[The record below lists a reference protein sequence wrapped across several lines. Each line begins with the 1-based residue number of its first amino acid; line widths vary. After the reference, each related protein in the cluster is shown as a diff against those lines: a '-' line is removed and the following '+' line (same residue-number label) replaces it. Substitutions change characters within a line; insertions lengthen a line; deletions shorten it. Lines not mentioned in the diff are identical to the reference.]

1 MFVNF
6 FEFLWVS
13 LVLLRIISLS
23 LFIVNINIFIMNDL
37 YYVLDASAF
46 INGFEP
52 KGKFN
57 FTVSEITDE
66 VKDLKS
72 KILLDQSIEEGK
84 IIIKEPKE
92 QFFQELNLIIS
103 KSGDDLRLSYAD
115 KKLLA
120 LALDLLNEENAN
132 IKVLTDDYSMQN
144 VLKILDIPYDSIIT
158 EGIKGVYNWVKT
170 CEGCK
175 KEFDA
180 DYPFDDCE
188 ICGSKVFKRRIKTY

>member
-1 MFVNF
+1 
-6 FEFLWVS
+6 
-13 LVLLRIISLS
+13 
-23 LFIVNINIFIMNDL
+23 MNDL
-37 YYVLDASAF
+37 FYILDASAF

-72 KILLDQSIEEGK
+72 KILLDQAIEDGK

-92 QFFQELNLIIS
+92 EFIKELNEIIS
-103 KSGDDLRLSYAD
+103 ESGDDLRLSEAD

-120 LALDLLNEENAN
+120 LALDLRCENEN

-144 VLKILDIPYDSIIT
+144 VLKIIDIPYDSIIT

-170 CEGCK
+170 CQGCK
-175 KEFDA
+175 REFDA

-188 ICGSKVFKRRIKTY
+188 VCGSKVFKRRIKTY

>member
-1 MFVNF
+1 
-6 FEFLWVS
+6 
-13 LVLLRIISLS
+13 
-23 LFIVNINIFIMNDL
+23 MNDL
-37 YYVLDASAF
+37 FYILDASAF

-52 KGKFN
+52 KGQFN

-72 KILLDQSIEEGK
+72 KILLDQAIEEGK

-92 QFFQELNLIIS
+92 EFLQELNEIIS
-103 KSGDDLRLSYAD
+103 ESGDDLRLSDAD

-120 LALDLLNEENAN
+120 LALDLRCENEN
-132 IKVLTDDYSMQN
+132 INVLTDDYSMQN
-144 VLKILDIPYDSIIT
+144 VLKIMGIPYDSIIT

-175 KEFDA
+175 REFDA

>member
-1 MFVNF
+1 MY
-6 FEFLWVS
+6 
-13 LVLLRIISLS
+13 
-23 LFIVNINIFIMNDL
+23 DL

-46 INGFEP
+46 INGFQP
-52 KGKFN
+52 KGQFN

-72 KILLDQSIEEGK
+72 KILLDQSIEEGI

-92 QFFQELNLIIS
+92 ESVQELNEIIS
-103 KSGDDLRLSYAD
+103 QSGDDLRLSLPD

-120 LALDLLNEENAN
+120 LALDLLKNENAN
-132 IKVLTDDYSMQN
+132 IKVITDDYSMQN
-144 VLKILDIPYDSIIT
+144 VLKILDIPYESIIT

-188 ICGSKVFKRRIKTY
+188 VCGSKVFKRRIKTY

>member
-1 MFVNF
+1 
-6 FEFLWVS
+6 
-13 LVLLRIISLS
+13 
-23 LFIVNINIFIMNDL
+23 MNDL

-52 KGKFN
+52 KGQFN
-57 FTVSEITDE
+57 FTVSLITDE

-72 KILLDQSIEEGK
+72 KILLDQAIEEGK

-92 QFFQELNLIIS
+92 EFIKELNETIS
-103 KSGDDLRLSYAD
+103 KSGDDLRLSEAD

-120 LALDLLNEENAN
+120 LALDLKSENEN

-144 VLKILDIPYDSIIT
+144 VLRILQIPYDSIIT

>member
-1 MFVNF
+1 
-6 FEFLWVS
+6 
-13 LVLLRIISLS
+13 
-23 LFIVNINIFIMNDL
+23 MNDL
-37 YYVLDASAF
+37 FYILDASAF

-52 KGKFN
+52 KGQFN

-72 KILLDQSIEEGK
+72 KILLDQAIEDGK

-92 QFFQELNLIIS
+92 EFFKELNEIIS
-103 KSGDDLRLSYAD
+103 ESGDDLRLSEAD

-120 LALDLLNEENAN
+120 LALDLRCENEN

-144 VLKILDIPYDSIIT
+144 VLKIIDIPYDSIIT

-170 CEGCK
+170 CQGCK
-175 KEFDA
+175 REFDA

-188 ICGSKVFKRRIKTY
+188 VCGSKVFKRRIKTY

>member
-1 MFVNF
+1 
-6 FEFLWVS
+6 
-13 LVLLRIISLS
+13 
-23 LFIVNINIFIMNDL
+23 MNDL

-52 KGKFN
+52 KGQFN
-57 FTVSEITDE
+57 FTVSLITDE

-72 KILLDQSIEEGK
+72 KILLDQVIEEGK
-84 IIIKEPKE
+84 IIIKEPKDE
-92 QFFQELNLIIS
+92 FIKELNETIS
-103 KSGDDLRLSYAD
+103 KSGDDLRLSEAD

-120 LALDLLNEENAN
+120 LALDLKCENEN

-144 VLKILDIPYDSIIT
+144 VLRILEIPYDSIIT

>member
-1 MFVNF
+1 M
-6 FEFLWVS
+6 S
-13 LVLLRIISLS
+13 
-23 LFIVNINIFIMNDL
+23 DL

-52 KGKFN
+52 KSDFN
-57 FTVSEITDE
+57 ITVSEITDE

-72 KILLDQSIEEGK
+72 RLILNQAIDDGK
-84 IIIKEPKE
+84 IIIQEAQKEFLDKLDE
-92 QFFQELNLIIS
+92 TIA
-103 KSGDDLRLSYAD
+103 KSGDDLRLSGPD

-120 LALDLLNEENAN
+120 VALALLDEGKE

-144 VLKILDIPYDSIIT
+144 VLKILDIPYESIIT
-158 EGIKGVYNWVKT
+158 EGIKGVYNWKKT

-175 KEFDA
+175 KEYPA
-180 DYPFDDCE
+180 DYPYDDCE

>member
-1 MFVNF
+1 
-6 FEFLWVS
+6 
-13 LVLLRIISLS
+13 
-23 LFIVNINIFIMNDL
+23 MNDL

-52 KGKFN
+52 KGQFN
-57 FTVSEITDE
+57 FTVSLITDE

-72 KILLDQSIEEGK
+72 KILLDQAIEEGK
-84 IIIKEPKE
+84 IIIKEPKDE
-92 QFFQELNLIIS
+92 FINELNETIS
-103 KSGDDLRLSYAD
+103 KSGDDLRLSEAD

-120 LALDLLNEENAN
+120 LALDLKSENEN

-144 VLKILDIPYDSIIT
+144 VLRILQIPYDSIIT

>member
-1 MFVNF
+1 
-6 FEFLWVS
+6 
-13 LVLLRIISLS
+13 
-23 LFIVNINIFIMNDL
+23 MNDL

-52 KGKFN
+52 KGQFN
-57 FTVSEITDE
+57 FTVSLITDE

-72 KILLDQSIEEGK
+72 KILLDQAIEEGK

-92 QFFQELNLIIS
+92 EFIKELNETIS
-103 KSGDDLRLSYAD
+103 KSGDDLRLSEAD

-120 LALDLLNEENAN
+120 LALDLKSENEN

-144 VLKILDIPYDSIIT
+144 VLRILQIPYGSIIT

>member
-1 MFVNF
+1 
-6 FEFLWVS
+6 
-13 LVLLRIISLS
+13 
-23 LFIVNINIFIMNDL
+23 MNDL
-37 YYVLDASAF
+37 FYILDASAF

-52 KGKFN
+52 KGQFN

-72 KILLDQSIEEGK
+72 KILLDQAIEEGK

-92 QFFQELNLIIS
+92 EFIQELNEIIS
-103 KSGDDLRLSYAD
+103 ESGDDLRLSQAD

-120 LALDLLNEENAN
+120 LALDLRSENEN
-132 IKVLTDDYSMQN
+132 INVLTDDYSMQN
-144 VLKILDIPYDSIIT
+144 VLKIMDIPYDSIIT

>member
-1 MFVNF
+1 
-6 FEFLWVS
+6 
-13 LVLLRIISLS
+13 
-23 LFIVNINIFIMNDL
+23 MNNL
-37 YYVLDASAF
+37 YYILDASAF

-52 KGKFN
+52 RSQFN
-57 FTVSEITDE
+57 FTVSEITEE

-84 IIIKEPKE
+84 IIIKEPKDE
-92 QFFQELNLIIS
+92 FIQELNEIIS
-103 KSGDDLRLSYAD
+103 ESGDDLRLSEAD

-120 LALDLLNEENAN
+120 LALDLLNGENVE

-144 VLKILDIPYDSIIT
+144 VLKILNIPYDSIIT

-180 DYPFDDCE
+180 DYAFEDCE

>member
-1 MFVNF
+1 
-6 FEFLWVS
+6 
-13 LVLLRIISLS
+13 
-23 LFIVNINIFIMNDL
+23 MNDL

-52 KGKFN
+52 KGQFN
-57 FTVSEITDE
+57 FTVSLITDE

-72 KILLDQSIEEGK
+72 KILLDQVIEEGK
-84 IIIKEPKE
+84 IIIKEPKDE
-92 QFFQELNLIIS
+92 FIKELNETIS
-103 KSGDDLRLSYAD
+103 KSGDDLRLSEAD

-120 LALDLLNEENAN
+120 LALDLKSENEN

-144 VLKILDIPYDSIIT
+144 VLRILQIPYDSIIT

>member
-1 MFVNF
+1 
-6 FEFLWVS
+6 
-13 LVLLRIISLS
+13 
-23 LFIVNINIFIMNDL
+23 MNDL

-52 KGKFN
+52 KGQFN
-57 FTVSEITDE
+57 FTVSLITDE

-72 KILLDQSIEEGK
+72 KILLDQVIEEGK
-84 IIIKEPKE
+84 IIIKEPKDE
-92 QFFQELNLIIS
+92 FIKELNETIS
-103 KSGDDLRLSYAD
+103 KSGDDLRLSEAD

-120 LALDLLNEENAN
+120 LALDLKSENEN

-144 VLKILDIPYDSIIT
+144 VLRILEIPYGSIIT

>member
-1 MFVNF
+1 MY
-6 FEFLWVS
+6 
-13 LVLLRIISLS
+13 
-23 LFIVNINIFIMNDL
+23 DL

-52 KGKFN
+52 KSDFN
-57 FTVSEITDE
+57 VTVSEITEE

-72 KILLDQSIEEGK
+72 RLILNQAIDEGK
-84 IIIKEPKE
+84 IIIQEAQKEFLDKLDE
-92 QFFQELNLIIS
+92 IIA
-103 KSGDDLRLSYAD
+103 KSGDDLRLSDPD

-120 LALDLLNEENAN
+120 VALALLDEGKE

-144 VLKILDIPYDSIIT
+144 VLKILDIPYESIIT
-158 EGIKGVYNWVKT
+158 GGIKGVYNWKKT

-175 KEFDA
+175 KEYPA

>member
-1 MFVNF
+1 
-6 FEFLWVS
+6 
-13 LVLLRIISLS
+13 
-23 LFIVNINIFIMNDL
+23 MNDL

-72 KILLDQSIEEGK
+72 KILLDQSIEEGI
-84 IIIKEPKE
+84 IIIKEPSE
-92 QFFQELNLIIS
+92 ESVQELNEIIS
-103 KSGDDLRLSYAD
+103 QSGDDLRLSEAD

-120 LALDLLNEENAN
+120 LALDLRCENEN

-144 VLKILDIPYDSIIT
+144 VLKILDIPYESIIT

-188 ICGSKVFKRRIKTY
+188 VCGSKVFKRRIKTY

>member
-1 MFVNF
+1 
-6 FEFLWVS
+6 
-13 LVLLRIISLS
+13 
-23 LFIVNINIFIMNDL
+23 MNDL

-52 KGKFN
+52 KSQYN
-57 FTVSEITDE
+57 FTVSLITDE
-66 VKDLKS
+66 VKDLRS
-72 KILLDQSIEEGK
+72 KILLNQAIEEGK
-84 IIIKEPKE
+84 IIIKEPSE
-92 QFFQELNLIIS
+92 ESALELDRIIS
-103 KSGDDLRLSYAD
+103 KSGDDLRLSEAD
-115 KKLLA
+115 KSLLA

-175 KEFDA
+175 REFDA

-188 ICGSKVFKRRIKTY
+188 ICGSKVYKRRIKTY

>member
-1 MFVNF
+1 
-6 FEFLWVS
+6 
-13 LVLLRIISLS
+13 
-23 LFIVNINIFIMNDL
+23 MNDL
-37 YYVLDASAF
+37 FYILDASAF

-52 KGKFN
+52 KSQFN

-72 KILLDQSIEEGK
+72 KILLDQAIEEGK

-92 QFFQELNLIIS
+92 EFIQELNTIIS
-103 KSGDDLRLSYAD
+103 KSGDDLRLSQAD

-120 LALDLLNEENAN
+120 LALDLLDENDAK

-144 VLKILDIPYDSIIT
+144 VLKILEIPYGSIIT

-188 ICGSKVFKRRIKTY
+188 VCGSKVFKRRIKTY

>member
-1 MFVNF
+1 
-6 FEFLWVS
+6 
-13 LVLLRIISLS
+13 
-23 LFIVNINIFIMNDL
+23 MNDL
-37 YYVLDASAF
+37 FYILDASAF

-72 KILLDQSIEEGK
+72 KILLDQAIEDGK

-92 QFFQELNLIIS
+92 EFIKELNEIIS
-103 KSGDDLRLSYAD
+103 KSGDDLRLSEAD

-120 LALDLLNEENAN
+120 LALDLRCENEN

-144 VLKILDIPYDSIIT
+144 VLKIIDIPYDSIIT

-188 ICGSKVFKRRIKTY
+188 VCGSKVFKRRIKTY

>member
-1 MFVNF
+1 
-6 FEFLWVS
+6 
-13 LVLLRIISLS
+13 
-23 LFIVNINIFIMNDL
+23 MNDL
-37 YYVLDASAF
+37 FYILDASSF

-52 KGKFN
+52 KSQFS
-57 FTVSEITDE
+57 FTVSLITDE

-72 KILLDQSIEEGK
+72 KILLDQAIEEGK

-92 QFFQELNLIIS
+92 EFIEELNEIIS
-103 KSGDDLRLSYAD
+103 KSGDDLRLSEAD

-120 LALDLLNEENAN
+120 LALDLKSENEN

-144 VLKILDIPYDSIIT
+144 VLKIIDIPYDSIIT
-158 EGIKGVYNWVKT
+158 EGIKGIYNWVKT

>member
-1 MFVNF
+1 
-6 FEFLWVS
+6 
-13 LVLLRIISLS
+13 
-23 LFIVNINIFIMNDL
+23 MNDL

-46 INGFEP
+46 INGYEP
-52 KGKFN
+52 KSQYN

-72 KILLDQSIEEGK
+72 KILLNQAIEEGK
-84 IIIKEPKE
+84 IIIREPKE
-92 QFFQELNLIIS
+92 EFISKLNAIIS
-103 KSGDDLRLSYAD
+103 ESGDDLRLSEAD

-120 LALDLLNEENAN
+120 LALDLLNGDTAD

-158 EGIKGVYNWVKT
+158 EGIKGVYNWVKS

>member
-1 MFVNF
+1 
-6 FEFLWVS
+6 
-13 LVLLRIISLS
+13 
-23 LFIVNINIFIMNDL
+23 MNDL

-52 KGKFN
+52 KGQYN
-57 FTVSEITDE
+57 FTVSLITDE

-72 KILLDQSIEEGK
+72 KILLDQAIEDGK
-84 IIIKEPKE
+84 IIIREPTKESAI
-92 QFFQELNLIIS
+92 ELNKIIS
-103 KSGDDLRLSYAD
+103 TSGDDLRLSEAD
-115 KKLLA
+115 KSLLA

-170 CEGCK
+170 CEGSK

>member
-1 MFVNF
+1 
-6 FEFLWVS
+6 
-13 LVLLRIISLS
+13 
-23 LFIVNINIFIMNDL
+23 MNDL

-52 KGKFN
+52 KGQFN
-57 FTVSEITDE
+57 FTVSLITDE

-72 KILLDQSIEEGK
+72 KILLDQAIEEGK
-84 IIIKEPKE
+84 IIIKEPKDE
-92 QFFQELNLIIS
+92 FINELNETIS
-103 KSGDDLRLSYAD
+103 KSGDDLRLSEAD

-120 LALDLLNEENAN
+120 LALDLKSENEN

-144 VLKILDIPYDSIIT
+144 VLKILEIPYGSIIT

-188 ICGSKVFKRRIKTY
+188 VCGSKLFKRRIKTY

>member
-1 MFVNF
+1 M
-6 FEFLWVS
+6 S
-13 LVLLRIISLS
+13 
-23 LFIVNINIFIMNDL
+23 DL

-52 KGKFN
+52 KGPYN

-72 KILLDQSIEEGK
+72 KILLDQAIEEGK
-84 IIIKEPKE
+84 IKIKEPKE
-92 QFFQELNLIIS
+92 EFIHELNDIIS
-103 KSGDDLRLSYAD
+103 KSGDDLRLSHAD

-120 LALDLLNEENAN
+120 LALDLLNEYDAN

-175 KEFDA
+175 REFDA

-188 ICGSKVFKRRIKTY
+188 VCGSKVFKRRIKTY

>member
-1 MFVNF
+1 
-6 FEFLWVS
+6 
-13 LVLLRIISLS
+13 
-23 LFIVNINIFIMNDL
+23 MNDL

-52 KGKFN
+52 KGQFN
-57 FTVSEITDE
+57 FTVSLITDE

-72 KILLDQSIEEGK
+72 KILLDQAIEEGK

-92 QFFQELNLIIS
+92 EFIEELNEIIS
-103 KSGDDLRLSYAD
+103 KSGDDLRLSEAD

-120 LALDLLNEENAN
+120 LALDLKSENEN

-144 VLKILDIPYDSIIT
+144 VLKIIDIPYDSIIT
-158 EGIKGVYNWVKT
+158 EGIKGIYNWVKT

>member
-1 MFVNF
+1 M
-6 FEFLWVS
+6 
-13 LVLLRIISLS
+13 
-23 LFIVNINIFIMNDL
+23 
-37 YYVLDASAF
+37 DASAF

-52 KGKFN
+52 KSQFN
-57 FTVSEITDE
+57 FTVSLITDE

-72 KILLDQSIEEGK
+72 KILLDQAIEEGK

-92 QFFQELNLIIS
+92 EFIKELNDTIS
-103 KSGDDLRLSYAD
+103 KSGDDLRLSEAD

-120 LALDLLNEENAN
+120 LALDLKCENEN

-144 VLKILDIPYDSIIT
+144 VLRILEIPYDSIIT

>member
-1 MFVNF
+1 
-6 FEFLWVS
+6 
-13 LVLLRIISLS
+13 
-23 LFIVNINIFIMNDL
+23 MNDL

-52 KGKFN
+52 KGQFN
-57 FTVSEITDE
+57 FTVSLITDE

-72 KILLDQSIEEGK
+72 KILLDQAIEEGK
-84 IIIKEPKE
+84 IIIKEPKDE
-92 QFFQELNLIIS
+92 FINELNETIS
-103 KSGDDLRLSYAD
+103 KSGDDLRLSEAD

-120 LALDLLNEENAN
+120 LALDLKSENEN

-144 VLKILDIPYDSIIT
+144 VLRILQIPYGSIIT

>member
-1 MFVNF
+1 
-6 FEFLWVS
+6 
-13 LVLLRIISLS
+13 
-23 LFIVNINIFIMNDL
+23 MNDL
-37 YYVLDASAF
+37 FYILDASAF
-46 INGFEP
+46 INGFKP
-52 KGKFN
+52 KSQFN
-57 FTVSEITDE
+57 FTVSLITDE

-72 KILLDQSIEEGK
+72 KILLDQAIEEGK

-92 QFFQELNLIIS
+92 EFIIELNEVIS
-103 KSGDDLRLSYAD
+103 KSGDDLRLSEAD

-120 LALDLLNEENAN
+120 LALDLKSENEN

-144 VLKILDIPYDSIIT
+144 VLKIIDIPYDSIIT
-158 EGIKGVYNWVKT
+158 EGIKGIYNWVKT

>member
-1 MFVNF
+1 
-6 FEFLWVS
+6 
-13 LVLLRIISLS
+13 
-23 LFIVNINIFIMNDL
+23 MNDL

-52 KGKFN
+52 KGQYN
-57 FTVSEITDE
+57 FTVSLITDE

-72 KILLDQSIEEGK
+72 KILLDQAIEDGK
-84 IIIKEPKE
+84 IIIREPTKESAI
-92 QFFQELNLIIS
+92 ELNKIIS
-103 KSGDDLRLSYAD
+103 TSGDDLRLSEAD
-115 KKLLA
+115 KSLLA
-120 LALDLLNEENAN
+120 L
-132 IKVLTDDYSMQN
+132 N

>member
-1 MFVNF
+1 
-6 FEFLWVS
+6 
-13 LVLLRIISLS
+13 
-23 LFIVNINIFIMNDL
+23 MNDL

-52 KGKFN
+52 KTQFN

-72 KILLDQSIEEGK
+72 KILLDQAIEEGK

-92 QFFQELNLIIS
+92 EFIQELNTIIS
-103 KSGDDLRLSYAD
+103 QSGDDLRLSDAD

-120 LALDLLNEENAN
+120 WALDLLNGENEN

-144 VLKILDIPYDSIIT
+144 VLKILDIPYGSIIT

>member
-1 MFVNF
+1 
-6 FEFLWVS
+6 
-13 LVLLRIISLS
+13 
-23 LFIVNINIFIMNDL
+23 MNDL

-52 KGKFN
+52 KGQFN
-57 FTVSEITDE
+57 FTVSLITDE

-72 KILLDQSIEEGK
+72 KILLNQAIEEGK
-84 IIIKEPKE
+84 IIIKEPKDE
-92 QFFQELNLIIS
+92 FIKELNETIS
-103 KSGDDLRLSYAD
+103 KSGDDLRLSEAD

-120 LALDLLNEENAN
+120 LALDLKSENEN

-144 VLKILDIPYDSIIT
+144 VLRILEIPYGSIIT

>member
-1 MFVNF
+1 
-6 FEFLWVS
+6 
-13 LVLLRIISLS
+13 
-23 LFIVNINIFIMNDL
+23 MNDL
-37 YYVLDASAF
+37 FYILDASAF

-52 KGKFN
+52 TSQFN

-72 KILLDQSIEEGK
+72 KILLDQAIEEGK

-92 QFFQELNLIIS
+92 EFIKELNEIIS
-103 KSGDDLRLSYAD
+103 KSGDDLRLSEAD

-120 LALDLLNEENAN
+120 LALDLKSENEN

-144 VLKILDIPYDSIIT
+144 VLKIIDIPYGSIIT
-158 EGIKGVYNWVKT
+158 EGIKGIYNWVKT

>member
-1 MFVNF
+1 
-6 FEFLWVS
+6 
-13 LVLLRIISLS
+13 
-23 LFIVNINIFIMNDL
+23 MNDL
-37 YYVLDASAF
+37 FYILDASAF

-52 KGKFN
+52 KSQYN

-72 KILLDQSIEEGK
+72 KILLDQAIEDGK

-92 QFFQELNLIIS
+92 EFIKELNEIIS
-103 KSGDDLRLSYAD
+103 ESGDDLRLSEAD

-120 LALDLLNEENAN
+120 LALDVRCENEN

-144 VLKILDIPYDSIIT
+144 VLKIIDIPYDSIIT
-158 EGIKGVYNWVKT
+158 EGIKGVYNGVKT

-175 KEFDA
+175 REFDA

-188 ICGSKVFKRRIKTY
+188 VCGSKVFKRRIKT

>member
-1 MFVNF
+1 
-6 FEFLWVS
+6 
-13 LVLLRIISLS
+13 
-23 LFIVNINIFIMNDL
+23 MNDL
-37 YYVLDASAF
+37 FYILDASAF

-72 KILLDQSIEEGK
+72 KILLDQAIEDGK

-92 QFFQELNLIIS
+92 EFFKELNEIIS
-103 KSGDDLRLSYAD
+103 ESGDDLRLSEAD

-120 LALDLLNEENAN
+120 LALDLRCENEN

-144 VLKILDIPYDSIIT
+144 VLKIIDIPYDSIIT

-175 KEFDA
+175 REFDA

-188 ICGSKVFKRRIKTY
+188 VCGSKVFKRRIKTY

>member
-1 MFVNF
+1 
-6 FEFLWVS
+6 
-13 LVLLRIISLS
+13 
-23 LFIVNINIFIMNDL
+23 MNDL
-37 YYVLDASAF
+37 FYILDASAF

-52 KGKFN
+52 KGQFN

-72 KILLDQSIEEGK
+72 KILLDQAIEEGK

-92 QFFQELNLIIS
+92 EFIQELNEIIS
-103 KSGDDLRLSYAD
+103 ESGDDLRLSDAD

-120 LALDLLNEENAN
+120 LALDLRSENEN
-132 IKVLTDDYSMQN
+132 INVLTDDYSMQN
-144 VLKILDIPYDSIIT
+144 VLKIMDIPYDSIIT